1 MTRLGKAAIIGGI
14 GLLVWF
20 ALDLLLMVFAGVLL
34 AIFLRTLAVALARA
48 TGLSTGYALASVVFG
63 LIGITVLAGWLYA
76 PRLAEQSDRLTESLP
91 QAVSDLTSRVQ
102 EYGWGRWLI
111 DQVSSTAS
119 EGDVVTQAQ
128 TMASRIMSV
137 GVALVV
143 ILFTGLYLAAEPGP
157 YVRGV
162 LRLVPSASRPQA
174 AELLFTIGG
183 VLQWWLLGQALAMAI
198 VGIAMGLGLWL
209 IGVQLALILG
219 VLAGLFEFIPFVGP
233 LLAFGP
239 AILLA
244 LADSGE
250 QAAYVLGLYLVIQT
264 LEGYVL
270 TPLVQRKAVE
280 LPPVL
285 TIVAQVGLSMAA
297 GAIGLLVAVPL
308 AAAGMVAIQLLY
320 VEDRLGDD
328 VLGEMREEAQ
338 RTVEQERS
346 GMLEGLLP

>member
-34 AIFLRTLAVALARA
+34 AIFLRTLAVSLSRA

-91 QAVSDLTSRVQ
+91 QAFSDLTSRVQ
-102 EYGWGRWLI
+102 EYDWGRWLV

-119 EGDVVTQAQ
+119 DGDVVTQAQ

-162 LRLVPSASRPQA
+162 LRLVPPARRLQA
-174 AELLFTIGG
+174 AELLFTIGR

-244 LADSGE
+244 LANSGE

-270 TPLVQRKAVE
+270 TPLVQRKAIE

-308 AAAGMVAIQLLY
+308 AAAGMVAVQLLY

>member
-244 LADSGE
+244 LANSGE